1 LEKLFGVLFSV
12 YRGTPKQGEWVIACL
27 QGAWPKI
34 IGDRLAGVCAPASFD
49 GSTLVIEVHD
59 RQWDEAVRSIRPALL
74 EKLQNI
80 TAGEVKR
87 IRIIGRQSAVSG
99 NHELNADRID

>member
-12 YRGTPKQGEWVIACL
+12 CRGTPKQGEWVVACL

-34 IGDRLAGVCAPASFD
+34 IGDRLAAVCAPASFD
-49 GSTLVIEVHD
+49 GSVLVIEAQD
-59 RQWDEAVRSIRPALL
+59 RQWEEAVRSVRPALL
-74 EKLQNI
+74 EKLQSV

-87 IRIIGRQSAVSG
+87 IQVIGRQLAES
-99 NHELNADRID
+99 NNQKPNPD